1 MMWMTFAT
9 ESEAQ
14 AYANAA
20 TAALPRQPENVTQI
34 WAVPR
39 QIADGRWVVP
49 SMNEEGEFACHNW
62 WLDIEGAGQSTGTF
76 QE

>member
-1 MMWMTFAT
+1 MMWMIFAT
-9 ESEAQ
+9 EAEAQ
-14 AYANAA
+14 AYADAA
-20 TAALPRQPENVTQI
+20 TAALPRLPENVTQV

-49 SMNEEGEFACHNW
+49 SMNEEGEFARHNW